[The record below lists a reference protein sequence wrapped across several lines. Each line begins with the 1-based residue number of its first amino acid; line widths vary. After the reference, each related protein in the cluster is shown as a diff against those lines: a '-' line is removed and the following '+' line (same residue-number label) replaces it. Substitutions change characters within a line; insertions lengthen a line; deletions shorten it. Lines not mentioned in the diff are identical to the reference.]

1 MTVQSYQL
9 LLRSDYY
16 QFYHSDRLIFSK
28 VVIPGEKFI
37 IDRTL
42 STSYTW
48 IANVEAGTG
57 LLFFMTDSDGR
68 QGGASD
74 LLIVGNS
81 TDASCLTG
89 NSPSPSASS
98 PSQAP
103 NQSTSPVSNTTTVDI
118 IVGAAIGGVIL
129 LASLT
134 MLCICYKR
142 GRQTTNASSQVTDA
156 AKSSLVPR

>member
-1 MTVQSYQL
+1 VQSYRL
-9 LLRSDYY
+9 PLRSDHY
-16 QFYHSDRLIFSK
+16 QFYHSDGLIFSK

-37 IDRTL
+37 VLRSL

-48 IANVEAGTG
+48 IANVEGGTG

-68 QGGASD
+68 QGGVSNPQ
-74 LLIVGNS
+74 IVGNS
-81 TDASCLTG
+81 TDSSCLSEKSL
-89 NSPSPSASS
+89 SPSVSS

-103 NQSTSPVSNTTTVDI
+103 NQSTSPVGNTTTVDI